1 MSLFSLIFLGLA
13 VTGAAGC
20 FIMADPPR
28 RLWGLAAPVGWGL
41 GQWAGQ
47 VLFPTG
53 PVHFLAG
60 LGLQGVAGFLG
71 VWLYQMARVQRMRR
85 VANEA

>member
-1 MSLFSLIFLGLA
+1 M
-13 VTGAAGC
+13 
-20 FIMADPPR
+20 
-28 RLWGLAAPVGWGL
+28 
-41 GQWAGQ
+41 
-47 VLFPTG
+47 LFPTG